1 MNFDEMREGLN
12 NQRRENSE
20 NTAQQ
25 QPVQPQQPTQQQA
38 AQSIRQQYDDFIVQL
53 NELIANKD
61 KDLLYIPNACELIK
75 KGTEILQNES
85 INYDEMDY
93 LLDRLNKLLSSIS
106 DNIDKEF
113 EKELIEGLNKI
124 KKNMF
129 LMISNVADL
138 LLAGKMP
145 DDFASVDYMKFKD
158 KYQKLKNKYGVDIN
172 ASIQV
177 EIEKK
182 IAKLDSIFVQQQ
194 SNQQQPTQQQSAQP
208 ERQPIEVMYS
218 QLRELSN
225 DRKKLDEALKDIP
238 SFYYFLLKII
248 DSVQRTPNLS
258 NKDTKEI
265 IQSVNGF
272 VGIISSKITEDEFK
286 KISSKM
292 NSVKKRLFINVLD
305 RANLLLQ
312 RQTGPTFD
320 EYTTIKGE
328 YEQLKNEYEFDPYD
342 SIHNE
347 ISTKLEEIE
356 KKVKEQQNEN
366 SARPPQPQQPVQPQQ
381 GEQSDDR
388 TQELINQIQQ
398 MQQQMQQMQQNNL
411 YLQQILS
418 MMYQEKA
425 RQAEEEREAKEQARR
440 QTEEETRRKFEEET
454 RRQAEEQERRNSEE
468 RARLEKEENA
478 RMSKLKNSIEQNRN
492 DFQKKLESLKKD
504 KNMSIPNLINNV
516 IIETINWYIAD
527 YDSEIYRILE
537 NIEIEK
543 LGTENRGFFNTKFGS
558 GMKDTFYYDFKYGS
572 EIKKLA
578 ELSRKKER
586 TIEISNDLSKIRLS
600 LEAKKLKNA
609 LLKKPDNEKLR
620 EEFVNELTLV
630 VSKYLDPNI
639 LQKIKGFIT
648 IKKYSREK
656 REDYLAK
663 LRAKKTNIIGLTSSE
678 ILDIDFDYSK
688 SK

>member
-1 MNFDEMREGLN
+1 MNFNEMRQGLN

-25 QPVQPQQPTQQQA
+25 QPVQPQQPTQQQE

-75 KGTEILQNES
+75 KGTEILQNKS

-129 LMISNVADL
+129 LMVSIVADL
-138 LLAGKMP
+138 ILAGKMP

-258 NKDTKEI
+258 NKDTKVI
-265 IQSVNGF
+265 IQSVNRF

-286 KISSKM
+286 KISGKM
-292 NSVKKRLFINVLD
+292 NSAKKRLFINVLD

-328 YEQLKNEYEFDPYD
+328 YEQLKNEYEFNPYD

-366 SARPPQPQQPVQPQQ
+366 SARPSQPQQPVQPQQ
-381 GEQSDDR
+381 GEQSVDR
-388 TQELINQIQQ
+388 TQELINQIKQ
-398 MQQQMQQMQQNNL
+398 MQQQMEQMQQNNS

-425 RQAEEEREAKEQARR
+425 RQAQEEREAKEQARR
-440 QTEEETRRKFEEET
+440 QAEEQA
-454 RRQAEEQERRNSEE
+454 RRQAEE
-468 RARLEKEENA
+468 RARLEKEEND
-478 RMSKLKNSIEQNRN
+478 RMSKLKNSMEQNRN

-504 KNMSIPNLINNV
+504 KNMSIPDLINNV

-586 TIEISNDLSKIRLS
+586 VIEISNDLSKIRLS
-600 LEAKKLKNA
+600 LGAKKLKNA

-620 EEFVNELTLV
+620 EEFVEKLSYV
-630 VSKYLDPNI
+630 VSKYIDNKVKESVKAKP
-639 LQKIKGFIT
+639 KVV
-648 IKKYSREK
+648 KKYSREK